1 VSVRS
6 FEREFTDGN
15 GVVIRVRVDL
25 DEGVLMEREI
35 LRLANK
41 ARASSGRAQALV
53 RGGTLRYATSA
64 GGAFRVTVLAKSG

>member
-41 ARASSGRAQALV
+41 ARASR
-53 RGGTLRYATSA
+53 TLRYATSA
-64 GGAFRVTVLAKSG
+64 GGVFRVTVLVKSG

>member
-1 VSVRS
+1 MSVRS

-15 GVVIRVRVDL
+15 GVVVRVRVDL

-41 ARASSGRAQALV
+41 ARALR
-53 RGGTLRYATSA
+53 TLRYATSA